1 MGLLNPVARLWGA
14 IQMVVMVV
22 KNKNKKQ
29 CLKYKLSSGVLNQQ
43 VLKFTYFPIQFRG
56 DLAGRQ
62 LSLVWTFNIQCY
74 EPKSSSSICTF
85 TASLCR
91 EKQLIYA
98 PKKALVSMKPGSMPS
113 VRKKDALSPEQAV
126 SSHVPGCDAWCGTV
140 AEASVSGKMS
150 Q

>member
-1 MGLLNPVARLWGA
+1 MNLKVVRVFVLLLPVSAVR
-14 IQMVVMVV
+14 
-22 KNKNKKQ
+22 K
-29 CLKYKLSSGVLNQQ
+29 
-43 VLKFTYFPIQFRG
+43 
-56 DLAGRQ
+56 
-62 LSLVWTFNIQCY
+62 
-74 EPKSSSSICTF
+74 
-85 TASLCR
+85 
-91 EKQLIYA
+91 LIYA